1 MKRHLKKQL
10 MELVELLSE
19 AHENLVQCLN
29 NGDMESAV
37 TCLLDCQN
45 TAIAVGQR
53 IDDSEGEGTTS
64 VKALEEYCELI
75 FQIYNQLVNGETY
88 VVDKLYKKLRESL
101 FEINYRM
108 QNDLPEI
115 KEVVFLPYKASM
127 WDSLETVWK
136 KADADP
142 EVEAK
147 VIPIPYY
154 DINPDGSYG
163 EMHYEGDEFPGDVP
177 VISYEKY
184 NLEANHP
191 DEIYIHNPYDDK
203 NFVTSIHPFFYSK
216 NLKKYTDKLIYIPYF
231 VLEEPDTNNKSALE
245 GMKHFVQLPA
255 VFNADEVIVQSENM
269 RKAYIEC
276 MVMYAGEENREYYE
290 KKIKGTGSPKIEKI
304 KSMTMEDVTLPEEWK
319 KFIYKSDG
327 RRKKII
333 VYNTSLTAFL
343 QNPEQ
348 MLKKIRDVFRVF
360 DENREEVALLWR
372 PHPLLKATISSM
384 MPQLREAYDKIVE
397 YYKYNEIGIYDDTP
411 DLDRALVMADAYYGD
426 PSSLVTL
433 CKAIKMPIMIQNAMV
448 ISEGGD

>member
-10 MELVELLSE
+10 MELVGLLSE

-29 NGDMESAV
+29 KGDIDSAV
-37 TCLLDCQN
+37 ACLLDCQN

-53 IDDSEGEGTTS
+53 IDESEGEGTTS

-75 FQIYNQLVNGETY
+75 FQIYNQLINGESY
-88 VVDKLYKKLRESL
+88 VVDKLYKKLRKSY
-101 FEINYRM
+101 FEITNRM
-108 QNDLPEI
+108 QNDLPEV

-142 EVEAK
+142 GVEAK

-163 EMHYEGDEFPGDVP
+163 EMHYEGNEFPGDVP

-184 NLEANHP
+184 NLESNHP
-191 DEIYIHNPYDDK
+191 DEIYIHNPYDD
-203 NFVTSIHPFFYSK
+203 NNLVTSIHPFFYSK
-216 NLKKYTDKLIYIPYF
+216 NLKKYTDKLVYIPYF
-231 VLEEPDTNNKSALE
+231 VLEEPDSNNKCALE

-276 MVMYAGEENREYYE
+276 MVMYAGEESREYYE

-319 KFIYKSDG
+319 KYIYKSDG
-327 RRKKII
+327 SRKKII

-348 MLKKIRDVFRVF
+348 MLKKILDVFKVF
-360 DENREEVALLWR
+360 DENRDEVALLWR
-372 PHPLLKATISSM
+372 PHPLLKTTISSM
-384 MPQLREAYDKIVE
+384 RPQLAEAYDKIVK
-397 YYKYNEIGIYDDTP
+397 YYTDKEIGIYDDTA

>member
-1 MKRHLKKQL
+1 MKRRLKKQL

-29 NGDMESAV
+29 KGDIDSAV

-45 TAIAVGQR
+45 PAIAVGQK
-53 IDDSEGEGTTS
+53 IDEAEGEGTTS

-75 FQIYNQLVNGETY
+75 FQIYTQLTNGESY
-88 VVDKLYKKLRESL
+88 FVDKLYKKLRKIH
-101 FEINYRM
+101 FEITNRM
-108 QNDLPEI
+108 QNDLPEV

-142 EVEAK
+142 MVEAK

-163 EMHYEGDEFPGDVP
+163 EMHYEGTEFPDDVP

-184 NLEANHP
+184 NLEVNHP

-203 NFVTSIHPFFYSK
+203 NFVTSIHPFFYSG
-216 NLKKYTDKLIYIPYF
+216 NLKKYTDKLVYIPYF
-231 VLEEPDTNNKSALE
+231 VLEEPDINNKSALE

-255 VFNADEVIVQSENM
+255 VINADEVIVQSENM

-276 MVMYAGEENREYYE
+276 MVMYAGEESREYYE

-304 KSMTMEDVTLPEEWK
+304 KSMSMEDVTIPEEWK
-319 KFIYKSDG
+319 KFIYKPDG
-327 RRKKII
+327 SRKKII
-333 VYNTSLTAFL
+333 VYNTSLNALL
-343 QNPEQ
+343 QQSEQ
-348 MLKKIRDVFRVF
+348 MLKKILDVFKVF
-360 DENREEVALLWR
+360 EEYRDEVALLWR
-372 PHPLLKATISSM
+372 PHPLIKATICSM
-384 MPQLREAYDKIVE
+384 RPKLWDAYEKIVK
-397 YYKYNEIGIYDDTP
+397 YYKDNEIGIYDDTA
-411 DLDRALVMADAYYGD
+411 DLDRALVIADAYYGD

-433 CKAIKMPIMIQNAMV
+433 CKAIDMPIMIQNAMV
-448 ISEGGD
+448 ICDDE